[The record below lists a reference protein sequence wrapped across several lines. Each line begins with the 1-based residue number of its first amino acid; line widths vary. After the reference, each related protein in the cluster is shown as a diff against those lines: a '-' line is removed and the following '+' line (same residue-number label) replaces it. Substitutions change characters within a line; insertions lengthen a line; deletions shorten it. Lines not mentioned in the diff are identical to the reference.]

1 MAAELLDDSD
11 RLAREALLDMSADRI
26 RSPSWQQAPTAT
38 HPRAVNVTASCRC
51 GRVPPE
57 HYDHDQDAQNAPR
70 TGRNTRGSLPG
81 ATLATRRSGVGVP
94 LAPLCDEALYPA
106 RYRMSDPARQGRI
119 AVCCRPSQRECAAD
133 VALSPGATSSLGRS
147 TPAGPA
153 GCAQPQLASPQ
164 PAARGVSCS
173 A

>member
-119 AVCCRPSQRECAAD
+119 AVCCRQSQRECAI
-133 VALSPGATSSLGRS
+133 TRRH
-147 TPAGPA
+147 
-153 GCAQPQLASPQ
+153 QLTRPLNAS
-164 PAARGVSCS
+164 RTCRLCS
-173 A
+173 AAIGFAAASSAWRIMLRLT